1 MKILMILTCLLAAL
15 PFSKTPEG
23 VSVALSEQLLSTDAM
38 SYSPKGINGRKNPYG
53 NGTHVQYSV
62 VSLWVNAI
70 ECARLRGDKELEQRL
85 VDMYEPFA
93 SGQRKSLPAE
103 HVDYTIYGALPLEV
117 YIANG
122 DKRALKIGLEYA
134 DAEWEKPVEGKVSE
148 DHGNFPYAKQLELW
162 EEGLSPQSRI
172 WIDDL
177 YMITL
182 VQVQAYRA
190 TGDRKYVD
198 RASYTMKYYLDK
210 VMLPNGL
217 CYHAPDVPY
226 VWGRGMGWVAAGLA
240 LLLDYLPADSSDRT
254 VIENHYKTMCA
265 TLLRNQRSNG
275 MWGQLV
281 LDPESWDESSCT
293 AMFAWAFAVG
303 INRGI
308 LDTKTY
314 RKPVK
319 KAWNS
324 LVGKLDEYGN
334 LGGVCVG
341 TDRRNSRD
349 WYMQRGRG
357 NGDPHGQAPLMWLSL
372 ELIKMKNNK

>member
-1 MKILMILTCLLAAL
+1 MRALFLAVLLSAL
-15 PFSKTPEG
+15 PFQKTPEG

-38 SYSPKGINGRKNPYG
+38 AYSPKGINGRKYPYG

-70 ECARLRGDKELEQRL
+70 ECAKLRGDQELERRL
-85 VDMYEPFA
+85 IEKYEPFA
-93 SGQRKSLPAE
+93 AGQRKSLPAE

-117 YIANG
+117 YIANS
-122 DKRALKIGLEYA
+122 DQRALKIGLEYA
-134 DAEWEKPVEGKVSE
+134 DAEWEKPVEGKVCE
-148 DHGNFPYAKQLELW
+148 DHGNFPFAKQLELW
-162 EEGLSPQSRI
+162 EKGLSPQSRI

-190 TGDRKYVD
+190 TGDPKYIE
-198 RASYTMKYYLDK
+198 RASRTMMYYLDK

-217 CYHAPDVPY
+217 CNHAPDVPY

-240 LLLDYLPADSSDRT
+240 LLLDYLPDDSQQRAS
-254 VIENHYKTMCA
+254 IEAYYKTMCA
-265 TLLRNQRSNG
+265 TLLKNQRKNG

-308 LDTKTY
+308 LDAGIY
-314 RKPVK
+314 GKPVR
-319 KAWNS
+319 KAWKA
-324 LVGKLDEYGN
+324 LVSKLDEYGN
-334 LGGVCVG
+334 LGDVCVG
-341 TDRRNSRD
+341 TDRRNSRE
-349 WYMQRGRG
+349 WYMQRGKG

-372 ELIKMKNNK
+372 ELIKMQKTK